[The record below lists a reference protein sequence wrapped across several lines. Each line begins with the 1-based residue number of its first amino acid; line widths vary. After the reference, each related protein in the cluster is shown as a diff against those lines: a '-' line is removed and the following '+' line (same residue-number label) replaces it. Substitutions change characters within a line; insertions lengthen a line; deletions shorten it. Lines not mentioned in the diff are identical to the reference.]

1 MNFKRFKNILW
12 KELLDLIRDR
22 RTVLATIILPIVFY
36 PTLGGL
42 IGYVFRAQPVY
53 IAYIDYDNSQYSEKL
68 FNILERN
75 ASNIGNY
82 YILPNYTSPLEALA
96 NPNIDMVIVVPEGF
110 GDNISNSLEGVS
122 TIILMF
128 NVVSTKSS
136 EALNFVNSA
145 LNAFSTLIVKDRV
158 RKFAPNINV
167 KSFLNP
173 VEARLE
179 LVGPGGRKAR
189 PEERFLYLTL
199 MILVLGLYFSM
210 HPAISFVADSITGE
224 KERRTLEALLVTPA
238 SRLEILAGKLVA
250 SLALS
255 GTAAA
260 MNTIGVFLMYFMLFS
275 GLAGISITIAGG
287 VGLITVYAAT
297 AFLTITVTVAITLI
311 ISVMSRSIRV
321 AHSNSVAIITALALI
336 LFASLYGDIEKIAS
350 TLLPVLYLI
359 PYTHSVLA
367 LTTYVKYGLF
377 YSVKHLLA
385 LIFYTIVLLIL
396 GAKLFTGERMLIT
409 PTKKRTR

>member
-22 RTVLATIILPIVFY
+22 RTVLATIILPIIFY

>member
-1 MNFKRFKNILW
+1 MNFRRFKNILW

-22 RTVLATIILPIVFY
+22 RTVLATIIMPIIFY
-36 PTLGGL
+36 PALGGL

-53 IAYIDYDNSQYSEKL
+53 IAYIDQDGSQYSKKL
-68 FNILERN
+68 LDILKEN
-75 ASNIGNY
+75 ASNTGNY
-82 YILPNYTSPLEALA
+82 YVFSNYTHPVEALT
-96 NPNIDMVIVVPEGF
+96 NPNIDIVIIIPKGF
-110 GDNISNSLEGVS
+110 GNNISSSLEGVS
-122 TIILMF
+122 TVILKF
-128 NVVSTKSS
+128 NVASTKSG
-136 EALNFVNSA
+136 EALNFVSSA
-145 LNAFSTLIVKDRV
+145 LHTLSTLIVKERV
-158 RKFAPNINV
+158 RRFAPNIDI

-173 VEARLE
+173 VESKLE

-238 SRLEILAGKLVA
+238 SRLEILTGKLVA
-250 SLALS
+250 SLTLS

-275 GLAGISITIAGG
+275 GLAGIPITFAGG
-287 VGLITVYAAT
+287 LGLISIYAITV
-297 AFLTITVTVAITLI
+297 FLTITVTVAITLI

-321 AHSNSVAIITALALI
+321 AHSNSVAVVTALALV

-350 TLLPVLYLI
+350 TLLPILYLI

-367 LTTYVKYGLF
+367 LTTYVKYGLL
-377 YSVKHLLA
+377 YSVKHLLV
-385 LIFYTIVLLIL
+385 LVFYTMMLLIL

-409 PTKKRTR
+409 PTRKRIQ